1 MKTERKNK
9 VKRIA
14 VIACGL
20 VILAGCGQKPEQK
33 APGMPGAGGPPEV
46 AVVVVKEERVAIT
59 RELPGRVSANL
70 VAEVRPQVSGIV
82 RERLFEEGS
91 SVKAGDLLYRIDPT
105 PYQAAL
111 ETSQAAVT
119 RAEANLPSLKE
130 RKRRYQELLQEKA
143 VSAQEF
149 DDISAALKQVE
160 ADVQYGKTAIETARI
175 NLSYTDIKAPISG
188 RIGKSNI
195 TVGALA
201 TAGQP
206 NPLAVI
212 QKIDPVFVDA
222 SQSSSDLLR
231 MKQELACGQ
240 MKRNNI
246 EGAKV
251 KLLLEDGTPYPHEGV
266 FKFSDVAVNPAT
278 GSFMLR
284 IAFPNPKQT
293 LLPGMYV
300 RAVVKEGIKENALLV
315 MQQAVTRDPKGRA
328 YAMTVD
334 QSGKVEQRFLTID
347 RAIGDR
353 WLVCEGL
360 KSGDRVI
367 MEGLQKIR
375 PGVQARVVEFNP
387 KAKFNV
393 HKAAPPAPS
402 KPAGK

>member
-1 MKTERKNK
+1 MQRKKKTDMR
-9 VKRIA
+9 RIF
-14 VIACGL
+14 VVACGL
-20 VILAGCGQKPEQK
+20 AMLAGCGQKPEQK
-33 APGMPGAGGPPEV
+33 APGMPGASGPPEV
-46 AVVVVKEERVAIT
+46 AVVVLKEERVAIT

-70 VAEVRPQVSGIV
+70 VAEVRPQVSGII
-82 RERLFEEGS
+82 RERLFEEGAN
-91 SVKAGDLLYRIDPT
+91 VQAGAVLYKIDPT
-105 PYQAAL
+105 PYKAAL
-111 ETSQAAVT
+111 ETARAAVI
-119 RAEANLPSLKE
+119 RAEANLPSLRE
-130 RKRRYQELLQEKA
+130 RKRRYQELLKEKA

-149 DDISAALKQVE
+149 DDISAALNQVE

-212 QKIDPVFVDA
+212 QKIDTVFVDA

-240 MKRNNI
+240 MKKNNI

-251 KLLLEDGTPYPHEGV
+251 KLLLEDGNPYPHEGV
-266 FKFSDVAVNPAT
+266 FKFSDVTVNPAT

-284 IAFPNPKQT
+284 ISFPNPQQT

-300 RAVVKEGIKENALLV
+300 RAVVKEGVKENAVLV

-334 QSGKVEQRFLTID
+334 QAGKVEQRFLTID

-367 MEGLQKIR
+367 VEGLQKIR
-375 PGVQARVVEFNP
+375 PGVQARVVAFNP
-387 KAKFNV
+387 KA
-393 HKAAPPAPS
+393 APPVPS
-402 KPAGK
+402 KPTGK

>member
-1 MKTERKNK
+1 MEMHKGLKMKEILL
-9 VKRIA
+9 V
-14 VIACGL
+14 VCGMAL
-20 VILAGCGQKPEQK
+20 IAGCGQKPQGM
-33 APGMPGAGGPPEV
+33 APGPGAGGPPEV
-46 AVVVVKEERVAIT
+46 AAITVRAERVEIT
-59 RELPGRVSANL
+59 RELPGRVSASL
-70 VAEVRPQVSGIV
+70 VAEVRPQVSGIIL
-82 RERLFEEGS
+82 ERLFEEGS
-91 SVKAGDLLYRIDPT
+91 NVKAGDILYRIDPA
-105 PYQAAL
+105 PYKAALATAQAAI
-111 ETSQAAVT
+111 T
-119 RAEANLPSLKE
+119 RAEANLPSLRE

-143 VSAQEF
+143 VSAQEY
-149 DDISAALKQVE
+149 DDISSALTQVE

-175 NLSYTDIKAPISG
+175 NLSYTEIHAPISG

-212 QKIDPVFVDA
+212 QQIDPVFVDA
-222 SQSSSDLLR
+222 SQSSADLLR

-251 KLLLEDGTPYPHEGV
+251 KLLLEDGSSYPQDGS
-266 FKFSDVAVNPAT
+266 FKFSDVTVNPAT

-300 RAVVKEGIKENALLV
+300 RAVVKEGVKSNAILV
-315 MQQAVTRDPKGRA
+315 LQQSVSRDPKGRA
-328 YAMTVD
+328 CAMTVD
-334 QSGKVEQRFLTID
+334 PAGKVEQRFLKID

-360 KSGDRVI
+360 KAGDRVI

-375 PGVQARVVEFNP
+375 PGVQAKVVPFDQ
-387 KAKFNV
+387 
-393 HKAAPPAPS
+393 